1 MANDLTT
8 FPVTTVKVTELP
20 SHTTVVPDDVLL
32 IVDDATG
39 ESKQTTV
46 GDITSLASD
55 GSTNLTSTASPTGV
69 SVNSDTGTNA
79 TIGLADGTNAGL
91 ISPAEKD
98 KLDNLSVDQSALDTL
113 QSADISENTANIAIN
128 TDAISSNDTNISDLV
143 SLSGIAANETDLGTF
158 TGDVIP
164 DASTVKEALQAI
176 ETNSSLNN
184 VSNLD
189 PSASNDNTEGYS
201 VNSTWTNTATGN
213 VFKLVDPATGAAN
226 WKNIT
231 AAPTV
236 QLLSQATALKP
247 HIGNSTLEYSMYSN
261 NLAIRTGHGSAS
273 TLFIRANG
281 KQRQI
286 DVPTEFPNGRAGDN
300 ITGVSVL
307 GNTVWVFIYNSV
319 ITRSNRLYKITGSEL
334 DVDTVVITEID
345 TTTNGVLVPNN
356 STAQSVQFVV
366 DENETFYVNRDG
378 GVTAGSPSLIRKFTV
393 NASNVAIDGGNVT
406 LAGTLVTVPSSF
418 VVRGNGDFIAT
429 DINENFEIFDSAGI
443 STFSESNYVSNG
455 ESNILLAKEGN
466 NEVLFF
472 YKTNIASSE
481 VATAVPLF

>member
-8 FPVTTVKVTELP
+8 FPVTTVKVTEMPTAPVEVGDILM
-20 SHTTVVPDDVLL
+20 TV
-32 IVDDATG
+32 DATDG
-39 ESKQTTV
+39 KSKQTTV
-46 GDITSLASD
+46 GDIIALVPGGTADGAISD
-55 GSTNLTSTASPTGV
+55 VALTGDDIAF
-69 SVNSDTGTNA
+69 TGTGGGFNGSVDISAADSVVANTAGVAQNA
-79 TIGLADGTNAGL
+79 TDIAQNTTSIAQNTSDIASNA
-91 ISPAEKD
+91 
-98 KLDNLSVDQSALDTL
+98 T
-113 QSADISENTANIAIN
+113 NIA
-128 TDAISSNDTNISDLV
+128 
-143 SLSGIAANETDLGTF
+143 
-158 TGDVIP
+158 
-164 DASTVKEALQAI
+164 
-176 ETNSSLNN
+176 
-184 VSNLD
+184 
-189 PSASNDNTEGYS
+189 
-201 VNSTWTNTATGN
+201 TNTASITTNTADIAQNTTDITSNTTSITQNTTNIAQNTTDIDGVKAITDLITVTGPIN
-213 VFKLVDPATGAAN
+213 LDVVGATSGLTS
-226 WKNIT
+226 I
-231 AAPTV
+231 
-236 QLLSQATALKP
+236 ALKP

-443 STFSESNYVSNG
+443 STFSESNYVNNG

-472 YKTNIASSE
+472 YRTNTASSE